1 MQQTHIVSLVV
12 EPANGVVHQSLPV
25 NQSDFVHS
33 TWNDFIELSGCHFTH
48 SVKKKKLILAPG
60 ANEKRKLLD
69 SLNTPLLQHVTPKL
83 TAQFTER
90 LYLVITKMPWK
101 RNLEHLAK
109 DWKSVIDEIN

>member
-1 MQQTHIVSLVV
+1 MTLLNWVAAI
-12 EPANGVVHQSLPV
+12 
-25 NQSDFVHS
+25 
-33 TWNDFIELSGCHFTH
+33 
-48 SVKKKKLILAPG
+48 SVMVKKKKKKKKKLILAPG

-90 LYLVITKMPWK
+90 LYLVITKMPSK

-109 DWKSVIDEIN
+109 KWKSVIDEIN